1 MSKIKIHDEV
11 STILITKFY
20 KKKKGFL
27 GYQAIAMI
35 VLNIDLLAVLSFID

>member
-20 KKKKGFL
+20 KKKGFL